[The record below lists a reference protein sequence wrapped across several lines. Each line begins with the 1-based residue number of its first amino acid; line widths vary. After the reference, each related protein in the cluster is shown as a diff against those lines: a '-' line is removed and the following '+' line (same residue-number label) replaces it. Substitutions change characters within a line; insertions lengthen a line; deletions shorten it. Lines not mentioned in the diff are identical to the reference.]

1 MEGFNMYLSDDFIM
15 DKLNSLNE
23 HKMAKDIFVP
33 LLKKKGLKGVKFTGG
48 TAEEGIDIEF
58 YEESQADNS
67 KQYAGIQFKKGDI
80 TYSSKGTNGTVKEI
94 KSQAEDA
101 FAKDICEVNS
111 GGINHISRFIVAT
124 TGDINENARKMI
136 NKAKNRGEQ
145 TNISYWDK
153 GRLADD
159 IRTYM
164 QDEFL
169 EYFSINEDFEEDF
182 EDASEYIVTEDYI
195 TENYGNLVMQ
205 CKRCVRTMNADQ
217 REIIK
222 AIINCCFNEGSSYIS
237 ISDLLFY
244 LGKTLDNIRQ
254 DLIDLQQL
262 EYIEF
267 DGHELHPL
275 GKALNFL
282 KLVDSIMEEMFRADE
297 DEENG
302 DNVLQLFY
310 NIVDEF

>member
-1 MEGFNMYLSDDFIM
+1 MYLSDDFIM
-15 DKLNSLNE
+15 EKLNGLNE

-58 YEESQADNS
+58 YEESHADNS
-67 KQYAGIQFKKGDI
+67 KQYTGIQFKKGDI

-94 KSQAEDA
+94 KNQAEDA

-111 GGINHISRFIVAT
+111 GGVNHISRFIVAT

-153 GRLADD
+153 DRLADD

-169 EYFSINEDFEEDF
+169 EYFSINEDFEDEDF
-182 EDASEYIVTEDYI
+182 EDTSEYIVTEDYI
-195 TENYGNLVMQ
+195 TENYGNLIMQ
-205 CKRCVRTMNADQ
+205 CKRCARTMNVDQ
-217 REIIK
+217 RKIMK
-222 AIINCCFNEGSSYIS
+222 AIINHYFNEDTSYIS
-237 ISDLLFY
+237 IGDLLFY
-244 LGKTLDNIRQ
+244 LGKTEDSIRH
-254 DLIDLQQL
+254 DLIDLQRL
-262 EYIEF
+262 DYIEF
-267 DGHELHPL
+267 DGDELHPL
-275 GKALNFL
+275 GKASNFL
-282 KLVDSIMEEMFRADE
+282 KLVDSIMEEMIRADE

-302 DNVLQLFY
+302 DDVLQLFY
-310 NIVDEF
+310 NIVDEI